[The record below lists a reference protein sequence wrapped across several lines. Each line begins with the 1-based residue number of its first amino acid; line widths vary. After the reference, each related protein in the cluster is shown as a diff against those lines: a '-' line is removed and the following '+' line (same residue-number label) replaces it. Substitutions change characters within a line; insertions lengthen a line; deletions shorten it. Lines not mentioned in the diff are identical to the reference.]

1 MTGAITPFSFIATKA
16 EYVPLLLLCSA
27 ISMLFLPLDLSTPC
41 PLGCIL
47 VLILIQHRTGCV
59 VAITRKLQQWN
70 AERILDEYK
79 AYASPKIRD
88 GDVEYISN
96 FQASEIEHLGLMP
109 LAEMPSTHPSQSIR
123 NRCHLYLAAVILILM
138 FISLTNFK
146 HKPDSIVRRNPS
158 LGS

>member
-1 MTGAITPFSFIATKA
+1 MTGATTPFSFIAIKA
-16 EYVPLLLLCSA
+16 EYAPLLLLCSA
-27 ISMLFLPLDLSTPC
+27 ISMLFLPLAFCTPC
-41 PLGCIL
+41 SLRCTL
-47 VLILIQHRTGCV
+47 VLTMMQHRTGCV

-109 LAEMPSTHPSQSIR
+109 LAEMPSTHPFQSIR
-123 NRCHLYLAAVILILM
+123 NRCHLYLAAVIMILM
-138 FISLTNFK
+138 FISLTDFK
-146 HKPDSIVRRNPS
+146 HQPDSNARRNPS